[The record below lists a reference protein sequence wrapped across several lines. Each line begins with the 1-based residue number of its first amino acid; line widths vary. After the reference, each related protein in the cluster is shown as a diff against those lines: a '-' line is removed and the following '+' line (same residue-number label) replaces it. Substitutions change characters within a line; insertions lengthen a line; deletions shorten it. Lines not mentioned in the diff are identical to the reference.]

1 MARNPLT
8 PYRGGSL
15 FGGGADPLFS
25 LHREM
30 NRLFDEVMGGGMPM
44 QGGQGA
50 GQILNAQMNVSET
63 ESEIRIE
70 AEMPGVSE
78 QDIDVQLNDDVLTIR
93 GEKRFERK
101 DNKENY
107 HFVERSFGTFQ
118 RSLRLPFAVDPE
130 QVQASFENGVLT
142 VTLPKSARAE
152 RTRKIQVQR
161 GAGGSPG
168 QIGQQGG
175 GQSGGQQ
182 GGQTMQDQSD
192 RSGGQR
198 GQGERGSAEGGQQQG
213 GKG

>member
-1 MARNPLT
+1 MARNPLS

-63 ESEIRIE
+63 EAEIRIE

-78 QDIDVQLNDDVLTIR
+78 GDIDVQLNDDVLTIR

-101 DNKENY
+101 DDKENY

-118 RSLRLPFAVDPE
+118 RSLRLPFAIDPE
-130 QVQASFENGVLT
+130 QVRASFENGVLT
-142 VTLPKSARAE
+142 VTVPKSARAE
-152 RTRKIQVQR
+152 RSRRIQVQR
-161 GAGGSPG
+161 GAGGAQ
-168 QIGQQGG
+168 QIEQAKQDKG
-175 GQSGGQQ
+175 GQ
-182 GGQTMQDQSD
+182 
-192 RSGGQR
+192 
-198 GQGERGSAEGGQQQG
+198 AEGGSAKD
-213 GKG
+213 KG

>member
-1 MARNPLT
+1 MARNPLS
-8 PYRGGSL
+8 PYRGGGL

-30 NRLFDEVMGGGMPM
+30 NRLFDEVMGSGMPM
-44 QGGQGA
+44 QAGQGA

-101 DNKENY
+101 DDKENY

-130 QVQASFENGVLT
+130 QVRASFENGVLT

-161 GAGGSPG
+161 GAGSQG
-168 QIGQQGG
+168 QIGQTAQDGGGQPSGQMMQDQGG
-175 GQSGGQQ
+175 GQPA
-182 GGQTMQDQSD
+182 
-192 RSGGQR
+192 
-198 GQGERGSAEGGQQQG
+198 RGSGDEGQQQG
-213 GKG
+213 GG